1 MSKQLLFEYLA
12 KYRTMSLATSDGAG
26 DVNCA
31 TVCYTFDDSARIY
44 FACSSK
50 TLKARH
56 LGQNARVGVTMDD
69 GGQSMMGVQVRG
81 TAQPMSD
88 ATSISDARGRLTER
102 HPSIAEFYA
111 SPDLLFFRIE
121 PSECFVINFS
131 WGVDSRLPVQL

>member
-1 MSKQLLFEYLA
+1 MSKQLLLEYLG

-26 DVNCA
+26 EVNCA
-31 TVCYTFDDSARIY
+31 TVCYAFDDGGRLY
-44 FACSSK
+44 FGCSSK

-56 LGQNARVGVTMDD
+56 LGQNSRVGVTMDD

-88 ATSISDARGRLTER
+88 AAGISDARGRLTER

-121 PSECFVINFS
+121 PSKCFVINFS
-131 WGVDSRLPVQL
+131 WGVDSRLAVEL